1 MLKKIFCAA
10 VVLATLYCAAVLL
23 LVDSA
28 SAQDVW
34 VCNDGKQDYYVQTES
49 FVNRTQ
55 YRDNRQFTVDVSIV
69 RGSGAERKN
78 YSFRENDGLIYCNI
92 DGGEDIFVTRGTTE
106 DKIWLFGLEFLGIN
120 YEVSNR

>member
-28 SAQDVW
+28 AAQDVW

-55 YRDNRQFTVDVSIV
+55 YRANRKFSVDVAVV
-69 RGSGAERKN
+69 RGGGAERKN

>member
-28 SAQDVW
+28 AAQDVW

>member
-28 SAQDVW
+28 AAQDVW

-55 YRDNRQFTVDVSIV
+55 YRANRQFTVDVSIV